1 MIRPSFAALCALLL
15 LAAAAHAASPGGV
28 SPMQTITPAQT
39 TEALINPGMGLYEG
53 GTLNPDDMPADAWYR
68 DLIAIGYFRDDWAE
82 VEPVREGEYR
92 FDEYFG
98 PIFDLW
104 VKQWHKRVAFR
115 FMCSN
120 MHSRLEYVTPKW
132 VFDAG
137 VPSVVHKGLY
147 VPRQVD
153 PVFWDERYLAIQE
166 RFITDL
172 GKYLDGRPGLEFIDI
187 GSIGE
192 WGEMHLSRWT
202 PEELRRTGYTDDRY
216 IAAYRRIIDAFAR
229 AFPHTRVF
237 LNVGDFTAINDYAA
251 LRGLNFRQDGLT
263 PSGPSA
269 DVGKRFYQPYAPKG
283 VICNYEFHSGY
294 EEMQRRGWGLR
305 ETFNKGLEDPI
316 SYLHLNVT
324 WYSQLQHP
332 PAELKECILDAA
344 RRIGFRFVLDRLTCN
359 EVVRMDGAAPGRL
372 VLQHTW
378 RNLGVAPCYDSYA
391 LRWSLIDGG
400 GKAVAQ
406 TLTFP
411 KQPTTLWSPG
421 ESVALAD
428 MMPVPPATP
437 PGVYHLT
444 VEMVKP
450 EEPGVHIQLGIAGRD
465 AEGRY
470 GLGTVRLERAAP
482 VARVVYRSSF
492 DKSIAAWRPAPGMS
506 LAQGRDEGSGS
517 GTLRISGLQP
527 GASWQYASTQIAA
540 VPYSRY
546 RLTCWMKVDRI
557 DSDQAPYLKLGIN
570 ARDRWITNL
579 NTNAYDLDRLGTW
592 QRLETEGDTAPDAA
606 TIDIA
611 VERGVLEPSIS
622 IDLQL
627 RDVTVKL
634 LESP

>member
-1 MIRPSFAALCALLL
+1 
-15 LAAAAHAASPGGV
+15 
-28 SPMQTITPAQT
+28 
-39 TEALINPGMGLYEG
+39 
-53 GTLNPDDMPADAWYR
+53 
-68 DLIAIGYFRDDWAE
+68 
-82 VEPVREGEYR
+82 
-92 FDEYFG
+92 
-98 PIFDLW
+98 
-104 VKQWHKRVAFR
+104 
-115 FMCSN
+115 
-120 MHSRLEYVTPKW
+120 
-132 VFDAG
+132 
-137 VPSVVHKGLY
+137 
-147 VPRQVD
+147 
-153 PVFWDERYLAIQE
+153 
-166 RFITDL
+166 
-172 GKYLDGRPGLEFIDI
+172 
-187 GSIGE
+187 
-192 WGEMHLSRWT
+192 
-202 PEELRRTGYTDDRY
+202 
-216 IAAYRRIIDAFAR
+216 
-229 AFPHTRVF
+229 
-237 LNVGDFTAINDYAA
+237 
-251 LRGLNFRQDGLT
+251 
-263 PSGPSA
+263 
-269 DVGKRFYQPYAPKG
+269 
-283 VICNYEFHSGY
+283 
-294 EEMQRRGWGLR
+294 MQRRGWGLR

-344 RRIGFRFVLDRLTCN
+344 RRIGFRFVLDRVSCN
-359 EVVRMDGAAPGRL
+359 EVVRMDGNAPGRL
-372 VLQHTW
+372 VLQHAW

-421 ESVALAD
+421 ATVELAD

-437 PGVYHLT
+437 PGVYHLA